1 MEKFCSL
8 LITLKEIQIFLGLPC
23 NWRKKV
29 KIVLRVKFR
38 IWSEDFLEYPLI
50 KQTYDFSNE
59 LYKTNDVDLI
69 NIEFSFE
76 KCDDMNSTQK
86 IVLIQNGLLETWNFR
101 LYSDVML
108 QILPLNRFNVL
119 EYNIG

>member
-1 MEKFCSL
+1 M
-8 LITLKEIQIFLGLPC
+8 
-23 NWRKKV
+23 
-29 KIVLRVKFR
+29 KFR

-86 IVLIQNGLLETWNFR
+86 IVLIQNGLLET
-101 LYSDVML
+101 
-108 QILPLNRFNVL
+108 
-119 EYNIG
+119 